1 MLELEPKLKTEYA
14 AISDWAGKLVGNTV
28 RIAAL
33 LCRSEV
39 FVTRDFLDA
48 WNSCIS
54 GRTMADAIRI
64 ARYFIEH
71 AKAAFSLLGA
81 NEGIQ
86 NCKYVLA
93 AIQKAGLTEVSR
105 RDVMR
110 LCRTLRTKEVVQAVL
125 DQLAEY
131 GYLTEK
137 KPDRQPR
144 RGRNPTAVYTVNTC
158 QTGEK

>member
-1 MLELEPKLKTEYA
+1 MMAYLSSKVASDTL
-14 AISDWAGKLVGNTV
+14 AITIDNHIFPEG
-28 RIAAL
+28 
-33 LCRSEV
+33 
-39 FVTRDFLDA
+39 
-48 WNSCIS
+48 
-54 GRTMADAIRI
+54 
-64 ARYFIEH
+64 FIEH